1 MTGFDK
7 SFEKN
12 VLKYHHRGRSMM
24 MNSLIIITNRFILE
38 HMIKHD
44 ADYDKIVE
52 QSQKLDKYI
61 NIAMWKKIKRQ
72 EKSIKY

>member
-1 MTGFDK
+1 
-7 SFEKN
+7 
-12 VLKYHHRGRSMM
+12 MM